1 LQDKPGDKMQK
12 IIFSV
17 ILLSS
22 FLFAQEMSESFN
34 TGDKLIDQHLQDV
47 NAYGKT
53 DYQFFKTNLSL
64 KFGISIQDVDRYVYQ
79 DKIQPGD
86 LYYACAIASTM
97 HRNIDDV
104 IVLYKDKKGWGEV
117 ANDLGIKP
125 GSREFF
131 RLKGKSISGI
141 GKVKSKIYD
150 KGRDKMR
157 GRK

>member
-1 LQDKPGDKMQK
+1 
-12 IIFSV
+12 
-17 ILLSS
+17 
-22 FLFAQEMSESFN
+22 
-34 TGDKLIDQHLQDV
+34 
-47 NAYGKT
+47 
-53 DYQFFKTNLSL
+53 
-64 KFGISIQDVDRYVYQ
+64 
-79 DKIQPGD
+79 
-86 LYYACAIASTM
+86 M